1 LRVSRITH
9 LIVGVG
15 TPEPKTV
22 PVIHGGPTVA
32 FQLRDSQQVTLSV
45 EALDSEGNPAAV
57 TTTWTTSDETIASVT
72 DNGDG
77 TALVVASPG
86 EGGLGTATIKASVT
100 DNSDGDVHEGTF
112 EVEVVAGDAVT
123 VNIVPGTPEDKPVV

>member
-1 LRVSRITH
+1 M
-9 LIVGVG
+9 
-15 TPEPKTV
+15 
-22 PVIHGGPTVA
+22 A

-86 EGGLGTATIKASVT
+86 EGGLGTATRRLSPTTATATSTRGRSRSRSWRVT
-100 DNSDGDVHEGTF
+100 
-112 EVEVVAGDAVT
+112 
-123 VNIVPGTPEDKPVV
+123 P